1 MTCDNSDVKSGS
13 RSRIG
18 KAKMFLTS
26 FLPSE
31 ILKSKGKSAK
41 INMGTLLNVILVSLL
56 IWNCH
61 YSYDMNSFCKRN
73 MSQGLFGQRYERVIA
88 ELEEHPYKRDFVV
101 GVKTKKN
108 KSAYCNQSNE
118 ETTGQSE
125 ELKELYSKVSNE
137 WKEFVS
143 DMEQEYNSKTDQI
156 EDIWRDGIWN
166 NKWSPYLE
174 HVHSTINNKLHDT
187 TNSPHITEN
196 EIGIILSYV
205 YDVFQHFVDLV
216 NEDSSRLQKI

>member
-1 MTCDNSDVKSGS
+1 
-13 RSRIG
+13 
-18 KAKMFLTS
+18 
-26 FLPSE
+26 
-31 ILKSKGKSAK
+31 
-41 INMGTLLNVILVSLL
+41 
-56 IWNCH
+56 
-61 YSYDMNSFCKRN
+61 

-101 GVKTKKN
+101 GVKTKRN
-108 KSAYCNQSNE
+108 KSAYYDQPNE

-125 ELKELYSKVSNE
+125 ELKELFSKVSNE

-143 DMEQEYNSKTDQI
+143 DMEQEYNSKTDQM

-166 NKWSPYLE
+166 NKWSPYLQ

-196 EIGIILSYV
+196 KIGIILSYV